1 MDDGEGDVTW
11 IRTVTSDSRFKRQKD
26 FKDLKEFLWLS
37 SSQEAGKPGLM
48 LRPRP
53 LRRTCHSNETSTDE
67 MLASNEA
74 ASCGNFIDA
83 ANRPVCVEGVNKATP
98 PGGNPQPGLM
108 ESSSVFCPD

>member
-1 MDDGEGDVTW
+1 MDQDS
-11 IRTVTSDSRFKRQKD
+11 VTSDSRFKRQKD
-26 FKDLKEFLWLS
+26 FKDHGFGEFLWLS

-53 LRRTCHSNETSTDE
+53 LRRTCHSYETSMDE
-67 MLASNEA
+67 MLASNKA

-83 ANRPVCVEGVNKATP
+83 ANRPVCVEGVNNVTP